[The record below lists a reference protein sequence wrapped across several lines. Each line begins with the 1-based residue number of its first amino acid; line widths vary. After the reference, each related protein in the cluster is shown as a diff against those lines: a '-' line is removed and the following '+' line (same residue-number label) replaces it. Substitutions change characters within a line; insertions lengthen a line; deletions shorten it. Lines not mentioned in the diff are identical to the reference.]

1 MSSNPYENPYQ
12 PAPGGN
18 FAGGGG
24 PPSGNASEL
33 VNMPATLLL
42 VAGGLGVAAHILGI
56 LLNILG
62 VSMMGAAPAEGGP
75 DQTAMVA
82 QGIGAIVGAAIGLG
96 FDALVIVGAL
106 KMKKLESYGLAMAAS
121 IIAMLPCISC
131 GCLLGLP
138 IGIWSLVVLNKPEV
152 KSAFR

>member
-62 VSMMGAAPAEGGP
+62 VSMMGA
-75 DQTAMVA
+75 
-82 QGIGAIVGAAIGLG
+82 
-96 FDALVIVGAL
+96 
-106 KMKKLESYGLAMAAS
+106 
-121 IIAMLPCISC
+121 
-131 GCLLGLP
+131 LLRVVLTRRP
-138 IGIWSLVVLNKPEV
+138 WSLRASERSSEPR
-152 KSAFR
+152 SALDLMPW